1 MNAVERL
8 FPLFVFINYFLEYMY
23 MYMPSLLK
31 KKIIEI
37 NMQYFYYYNFLGI
50 HMFALPLPIT
60 ADTRLAVLQL
70 WFGFKLTLY

>member
-37 NMQYFYYYNFLGI
+37 YMQNFYYYNFLGI
-50 HMFALPLPIT
+50 HMFALLPIT

-70 WFGFKLTLY
+70 WLVFKLTLY

>member
-8 FPLFVFINYFLEYMY
+8 FPFFVFINYFLEYMY

-31 KKIIEI
+31 KIIIEI
-37 NMQYFYYYNFLGI
+37 YMQYFYYYNFLGI
-50 HMFALPLPIT
+50 HMFALPLPISIT

-70 WFGFKLTLY
+70 YGSVLN